1 MASLRDLLDFA
12 GTLRYGVPTSEK
24 EILARQQ
31 ILPGAPPANTETGEE
46 ADRFTPR
53 ATSSRSSI
61 QSSPRWRQPAVSR
74 LKTSDL
80 PFFGGS
86 SAELQSYAD
95 QGTQQGIAA
104 ARRGQTLAEIIGA
117 RR

>member
-31 ILPGAPPANTETGEE
+31 LLPGAPPANTETGEE
-46 ADRFTPR
+46 ADRYGAAYLFGLEHPEF
-53 ATSSRSSI
+53 AALA
-61 QSSPRWRQPAVSR
+61 QPAVSR

-86 SAELQSYAD
+86 SPELQSYAD
-95 QGTQQGIAA
+95 QGSQQGIEA
-104 ARRGQTLAEIIGA
+104 ARRGQTLADIIG
-117 RR
+117 RRQ